1 MTEPAPIKLEVSLG
15 AEGLI
20 VHLPSGRTLRI
31 SASESGARFLE
42 QMLKDAEA
50 HQRYNIQQRGYIGA
64 FPTQEITAL
73 WERQERNR
81 IALAKQLRDHAE
93 DSARAKAEAA
103 QRSAK
108 AKAKQ
113 AARVWEKRGIDT
125 AKIKINI

>member
-1 MTEPAPIKLEVSLG
+1 MEHEPIKLEVSLG
-15 AEGLI
+15 PNGLT
-20 VHLPSGRTLRI
+20 VHLPSGRTLNV

-50 HQRYNIQQRGYIGA
+50 HRHYNIQQRGYIGA
-64 FPTQEITAL
+64 FPTQEITAM

-81 IALAKQLRDHAE
+81 IALAKQLIENAE
-93 DSARAKAEAA
+93 DSAKAKAEAA
-103 QRSAK
+103 ERAAR